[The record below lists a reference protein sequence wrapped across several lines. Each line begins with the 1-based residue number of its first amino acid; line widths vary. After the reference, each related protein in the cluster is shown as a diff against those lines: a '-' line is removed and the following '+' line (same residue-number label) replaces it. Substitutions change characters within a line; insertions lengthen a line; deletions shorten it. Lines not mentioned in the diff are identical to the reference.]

1 LPDLCG
7 ADDRKAAICALRRVA
22 LPTGHLAQ
30 KSMVTLLLIRHA
42 TCDPV
47 GRLLAGRAPGVRLN
61 EEGRAQAARL
71 AERLRGVELDAVY
84 SSPMERALETAVP
97 FARQA
102 RREVETMGELNEI
115 EFGEWTGCTF
125 DQLASSD
132 EWRRFNELRS
142 TGRPPGGES
151 MVEVQARALR
161 AVEAI
166 RSRHP
171 AGTCAVVSHG
181 DVLRSLIA
189 YLAGI
194 PIDLFQRLE
203 VSPASISIVRI
214 GERDHTI
221 LRVNDVSGT
230 V

>member
-1 LPDLCG
+1 
-7 ADDRKAAICALRRVA
+7 
-22 LPTGHLAQ
+22 
-30 KSMVTLLLIRHA
+30 MVTLLLIRHA

-84 SSPMERALETAVP
+84 SSPMERALETAAP

-102 RREVETMGELNEI
+102 RRDVEAMDELNEI
-115 EFGEWTGCTF
+115 AFGEWTGRTF
-125 DQLASSD
+125 EELAPRD
-132 EWRRFNELRS
+132 DWRRFNELRS
-142 TGRPPGGES
+142 TARPPGGES
-151 MVEVQARALR
+151 MLEVQARVLR
-161 AVEAI
+161 AVESI
-166 RSRHP
+166 RRRHP
-171 AGTCAVVSHG
+171 TGTCAVVSHA

-189 YLAGI
+189 HLAGI
-194 PIDLFQRLE
+194 PIDLVQRLE
-203 VSPASISIVRI
+203 VSPASISIVRL

-221 LRVNDVSGT
+221 SCVNDLSGT